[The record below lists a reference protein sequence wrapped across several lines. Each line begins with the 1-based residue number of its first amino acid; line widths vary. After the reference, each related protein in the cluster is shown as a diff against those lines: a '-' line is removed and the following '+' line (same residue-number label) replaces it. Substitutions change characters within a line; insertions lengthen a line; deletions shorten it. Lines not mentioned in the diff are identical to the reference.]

1 MKTLR
6 TLAMLAALFC
16 IGAQAQVKFGVA
28 AELGPS
34 FYSHKAEATEGGSSF
49 STTTKKSGFGWNVGA
64 FADIPVGK
72 LMLQPGVSFGMMSA
86 KLDGDY
92 STTNTLIN
100 IPVMLGYPI
109 SIGSFKLRP
118 ELGPVL
124 GLGLSWKEKENGT
137 KIDDNLYEADEFK
150 RFRFGLKFGAM
161 FELNEHL
168 AFGLHFDKGLNAQ
181 YDYEDEESETYAGY
195 KYSYEVKEKG
205 KWNFLS
211 LRCAYTF

>member
-34 FYSHKAEATEGGSSF
+34 FYSSKVDADGVSASESQG
-49 STTTKKSGFGWNVGA
+49 GFGWNVGA
-64 FADIPVGK
+64 FADIPAGK

-86 KLDGDY
+86 KDGDF

-124 GLGLSWKEKENGT
+124 GLGLSWKNKIDGT
-137 KIDDNLYEADEFK
+137 KIDDNMYEADEFK

-161 FELNEHL
+161 FELNEHIAL
-168 AFGLHFDKGLNAQ
+168 GLHFDKGLSNQ
-181 YDYEDEESETYAGY
+181 Y
-195 KYSYEVKEKG
+195 KYDEDGYEEKG

>member
-34 FYSHKAEATEGGSSF
+34 FYSSKVDAAGVSASESQG
-49 STTTKKSGFGWNVGA
+49 GFGWNVGA

-86 KLDGDY
+86 KDGDF

-124 GLGLSWKEKENGT
+124 GLGLSWKNKIDGT
-137 KIDDNLYEADEFK
+137 KIDDNMYEADEFK

-161 FELNEHL
+161 FELNEHIAL
-168 AFGLHFDKGLNAQ
+168 GLHFDKGLSNQ
-181 YDYEDEESETYAGY
+181 Y
-195 KYSYEVKEKG
+195 KYEEDGLEEKG

>member
-34 FYSHKAEATEGGSSF
+34 FYSYKVDDAGVSASESQG
-49 STTTKKSGFGWNVGA
+49 GFGWNVGA

-86 KLDGDY
+86 KDGDF

-124 GLGLSWKEKENGT
+124 GLGLSWKNKIDGT
-137 KIDDNLYEADEFK
+137 KIDDNMYEADEFK
-150 RFRFGLKFGAM
+150 RFRLGLKFGAM
-161 FELNEHL
+161 FELNEHIAL
-168 AFGLHFDKGLNAQ
+168 GLHFDKGLSNQ
-181 YDYEDEESETYAGY
+181 Y
-195 KYSYEVKEKG
+195 KYEEDGYEEKG

>member
-34 FYSHKAEATEGGSSF
+34 FYSYKVDDAGVSASESQG
-49 STTTKKSGFGWNVGA
+49 GFGWNVGA

-86 KLDGDY
+86 KDGDF

-100 IPVMLGYPI
+100 IPVLLGYPI

-124 GLGLSWKEKENGT
+124 GLGLSWKNKIDGT
-137 KIDDNLYEADEFK
+137 KIDDNMYEADEFK
-150 RFRFGLKFGAM
+150 RFRLGLKFGAM
-161 FELNEHL
+161 FELNEHIAL
-168 AFGLHFDKGLNAQ
+168 GLHFDKGLSNQ
-181 YDYEDEESETYAGY
+181 Y
-195 KYSYEVKEKG
+195 KYEEDGYEEKG